1 MEERLQKLIA
11 AAGIAS
17 RRHAEELIK
26 AGKVA
31 VNGAVVTELG
41 TKANPETDHIK
52 VNGRLINRLLD
63 RTLLVPDIEAIL
75 SGRHS
80 KGMMLEE
87 LTRATPSAWEDPAKV
102 LGWVI
107 SDRGSR
113 PCCNDRE
120 RLRYHSGCTTPLR
133 SMDHSGG

>member
-1 MEERLQKLIA
+1 MKRTRRRRNTPEYWWIYALLLSTMILSLINLVIGGA
-11 AAGIAS
+11 EDIA
-17 RRHAEELIK
+17 
-26 AGKVA
+26 
-31 VNGAVVTELG
+31 
-41 TKANPETDHIK
+41 HI
-52 VNGRLINRLLD
+52 LINRLLH

-107 SDRGSR
+107 SDRRLKTLLQR
-113 PCCNDRE
+113 P
-120 RLRYHSGCTTPLR
+120 
-133 SMDHSGG
+133 